1 MRNELRQV
9 LLDRA
14 ASEPEFMM
22 LTGDLGFN
30 FLEPV
35 AEALG
40 HRFINAGIA
49 EQNMVSVAAALAREG
64 FAPWVYS
71 IAPFVFARPFEQV
84 RNDICFN
91 GLKVVLVGNGGGYGY
106 GVMGPSHHAIEDYGV
121 LLTLPSMKVIA
132 PAFSEDLG
140 SKKWADTPGAKY
152 LRLGRDEKPKGFEP
166 PAYAPWRQ
174 LTTGGGGVVIAVG
187 ALASAYV
194 GPFHELPEADRPELW
209 ALTELPIPEIP
220 DALDQACRRAN
231 TRIVIAEEHV
241 ARGSAGMEIASKV
254 QMERRN
260 WAPIVSCTARVVEGY
275 GSQTWLR
282 QQVGLDATAILRKL
296 RAE

>member
-1 MRNELRQV
+1 MRNEMRQV
-9 LLDRA
+9 LVDRA
-14 ASEPEFMM
+14 ATDPDFMM

-40 HRFINAGIA
+40 DRFINAGIA

-64 FAPWVYS
+64 FSPWVYS

-91 GLKVVLVGNGGGYGY
+91 GLKVVLIGNGGGYGY
-106 GVMGPSHHAIEDYGV
+106 GIMGPSHHAIEDYGV
-121 LLTLPSMKVIA
+121 LLTLPSMRVFA
-132 PAFSEDLG
+132 PAFSADLEPIALKVN
-140 SKKWADTPGAKY
+140 SGASY
-152 LRLGRDEKPKGFEP
+152 LRLGRDEKPGGFVP
-166 PAYAPWRQ
+166 PDYAPWRR

-194 GPFHELPEADRPELW
+194 GPFNELPEADRPELW

-220 DALDQACRRAN
+220 EALDQACRRPN

-260 WAPIVSCTARVVEGY
+260 WAPIASCTARVVEGY
-275 GSQTWLR
+275 GSQAWLR
-282 QQVGLDATAILRKL
+282 EQVGLDAPTILRKL
-296 RAE
+296 REP

>member
-1 MRNELRQV
+1 MRQV

-14 ASEPEFMM
+14 AADPDFMM

-40 HRFINAGIA
+40 DRFINAGIA

-91 GLKVVLVGNGGGYGY
+91 TLKVMLVGNGGGYGY
-106 GVMGPSHHAIEDYGV
+106 GIMGPSHHAIEDYGV
-121 LLTLPSMKVIA
+121 LLTLPSMKVFA
-132 PAFSEDLG
+132 PAFSEDLESMG
-140 SKKWADTPGAKY
+140 LAEIAGPSY
-152 LRLGRDEKPKGFEP
+152 LRLGRDEKPEGFEP

-174 LTTGGGGVVIAVG
+174 LTQGSGGIVIAVG
-187 ALASAYV
+187 ALASSYV
-194 GPFHELPEADRPELW
+194 GPFNELPEAHRPELW
-209 ALTELPIPEIP
+209 ALTELPILEIP
-220 DALDQACRRAN
+220 SDLDWACRN
-231 TRIVIAEEHV
+231 TTRPIVIAEEHV
-241 ARGSAGMEIASKV
+241 PRGSAGMEIAAKV
-254 QMERRN
+254 QMERRD
-260 WAPIVSCTARVVEGY
+260 WAPIVSCTAQVVEGY
-275 GSQTWLR
+275 GSQAWLR
-282 QQVGLDATAILRKL
+282 EQVGLDAPSILRKL
-296 RAE
+296 SVAR